1 MNLWEHNLKIERK
14 DEILMGKK
22 EKEFKEKYQINKG
35 ISEEKQRISG
45 EHEVP
50 SEYLKRVLNK
60 KNEKKDKTK
69 KPLKP
74 VDPIF
79 LEDKGTN
86 ITHQGISPER

>member
-1 MNLWEHNLKIERK
+1 
-14 DEILMGKK
+14 MGKK

-60 KNEKKDKTK
+60 KNEKKD
-69 KPLKP
+69 
-74 VDPIF
+74 
-79 LEDKGTN
+79 N
-86 ITHQGISPER
+86 